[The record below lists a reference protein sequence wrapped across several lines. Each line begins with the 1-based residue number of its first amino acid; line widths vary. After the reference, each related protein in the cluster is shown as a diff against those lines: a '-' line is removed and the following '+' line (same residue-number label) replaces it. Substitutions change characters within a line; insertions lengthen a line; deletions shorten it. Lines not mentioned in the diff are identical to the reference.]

1 MTKFNKS
8 IQEDDYIQI
17 NTQKSTI
24 FEYNNNNQMRMQKK
38 RSHVLQQHKHKI
50 SRNKFNKKNLRS
62 MKSTLKFFSEI
73 KKKKKLQ
80 QMKRHT
86 FIFNKKDYHK
96 NGNYP

>member
-38 RSHVLQQHKHKI
+38 RSHVRQQHKHKI
-50 SRNKFNKKNLRS
+50 SRNKFNKKNLKS

-73 KKKKKLQ
+73 KKKGTTTNEKAYLYFQ
-80 QMKRHT
+80 
-86 FIFNKKDYHK
+86 
-96 NGNYP
+96 

>member
-1 MTKFNKS
+1 
-8 IQEDDYIQI
+8 
-17 NTQKSTI
+17 
-24 FEYNNNNQMRMQKK
+24 
-38 RSHVLQQHKHKI
+38 
-50 SRNKFNKKNLRS
+50 

-73 KKKKKLQ
+73 KKKKELQ